1 MIELE
6 FAKPEYLLLLGVIPA
21 LVFVHFYSLKHGK
34 KQALKF
40 ANFEAIKRVTGER
53 VVAKNVLL
61 LLLRIIAVVALI
73 LAATGTKLWYEGKT
87 LDYDMVLAI
96 DSSSSM
102 LAEDYK
108 PNRMEATKAALL
120 LFLDSMPG
128 NIKVGLVGFSGAAYI
143 HSLPTNDVEKLKEEI
158 SIMEIQ
164 KLGGTDLGTAI
175 ITSTNMLI
183 GDRPKTVV
191 LLSDGQSNIG
201 ISPEDALEY
210 IKDTKVVIHTIGI
223 GTSEGGVIS
232 DIGAAFKLDED
243 TLKMIAKATGGQYYR
258 PTDEASLMATF
269 SEIAKVRERPV
280 SMDLSIYLLFVAIVL
295 LLAEWGLISTK
306 YKII

>member
-1 MIELE
+1 MISFE
-6 FAKPEYLLLLGVIPA
+6 FVKPEYLALLGIIPL

-40 ANFEAIKRVTGER
+40 ANFEAIKRVTGGR
-53 VVAKNVLL
+53 IVAKNVLL
-61 LLLRIIAVVALI
+61 LLMRIIAVVALI
-73 LAATGTKLWYEGKT
+73 LAATGTKMWYDGKT
-87 LDYDMVLAI
+87 LDYDLVLAI
-96 DSSSSM
+96 DASSSM
-102 LAEDYK
+102 LAEDYR

-120 LFLDSMPG
+120 LFLDSMPRDV
-128 NIKVGLVGFSGAAYI
+128 NIGIVSFSGAAYI
-143 HSLPTNDVEKLKEEI
+143 HSIPTSDLDKLKGI
-158 SIMEIQ
+158 VSSMEIQ

-175 ITSTNMLI
+175 ITSANLLG
-183 GDRPKTVV
+183 GDRPKAVV

-210 IKDTKVVIHTIGI
+210 IADKRVVINTIGI

-232 DIGAAFKLDED
+232 DIGASFKLDED
-243 TLKMIAKATGGQYYR
+243 MLKGIATATGGQYYR

-269 SEIAKVRERPV
+269 SEIAKLKDRPV
-280 SMDLSIYLLFVAIVL
+280 SMDLSIYLLFLAMVL
-295 LLAEWGLISTK
+295 LLVEWGLISTK